1 MSLRAAFKPIDVALL
16 VVVAVVLVAVLV
28 AVVRPSE
35 RTLDQRARALDAE
48 LRCPVCQ
55 GTSIA
60 DSPAVFAVEMRD
72 VVREQLVAGASDE
85 EVRGFFVER
94 YGVWILLAPPTQGY
108 EAAVWLAPVVVVG
121 VGMVVVARRSRRR
134 SLSDSPIAQPMPTK
148 LGRPATAALTGAI
161 VLALGLPLGY
171 ALAPRTEGA
180 QISGSGTG
188 RLQQAPSI
196 ADLEAAA
203 ARNPG
208 DVLIL
213 TALGDAYLGSQKTAE
228 AAAVYRQILEAEP
241 ANETASV
248 RLSVILLSAGR
259 PVEAQ
264 LLLDAVLERSPDQP
278 EALLYRAL
286 ARYAVG
292 APAERVRADA
302 LRYLAVAGDD
312 PRRGMAE
319 RLLDL
324 ASPEPSELP

>member
-60 DSPAVFAVEMRD
+60 NSPAVFAVEMRD

-228 AAAVYRQILEAEP
+228 AAAVYRLRMDTGGLI
-241 ANETASV
+241 
-248 RLSVILLSAGR
+248 
-259 PVEAQ
+259 
-264 LLLDAVLERSPDQP
+264 
-278 EALLYRAL
+278 L
-286 ARYAVG
+286 ARKLG
-292 APAERVRADA
+292 
-302 LRYLAVAGDD
+302 
-312 PRRGMAE
+312 
-319 RLLDL
+319 
-324 ASPEPSELP
+324 